1 MKLYAANFIKDR
13 SDAYA
18 LLARAAEECWGFT
31 SLPEIARTPEGKPFF
46 SEFPDFHFNLSHSQP
61 YALCALGDT
70 PVGADIQIVKSTW
83 RDGLPRRVCSP
94 AELDWLE
101 KQADRWATFALLW
114 SMKEAKV
121 KFTGT
126 GLCTEI
132 RSISVPLPEPGQ
144 TLYALDGILFR
155 IFSGDGWQGA
165 VCAQEPPPE
174 EIIWF

>member
-18 LLARAAEECWGFT
+18 LLARAAEDCWGFT

-46 SEFPDFHFNLSHSQP
+46 SAFPNFHFNLSHSQP
-61 YALCALGDT
+61 YALCALGDA
-70 PVGADIQIVKSTW
+70 PVGVDIQIVKSTW
-83 RDGLPRRVCSP
+83 RNSLPRRVCSP

-101 KQADRWATFALLW
+101 QQENRWAAFALLW

-126 GLCTEI
+126 GLRTEI
-132 RSISVPLPEPGQ
+132 RSISVPLPKAGQ
-144 TLYALDGILFR
+144 NLYFQNGIWFR
-155 IFSGDGWQGA
+155 IFSGDGWQAA
-165 VCAQEPPPE
+165 VCAQEPPPV
-174 EIIWF
+174 EIIWL